1 MPDLAL
7 PDRVLDRARHIVNRH
22 VRVDTVLMEQING
35 IGLDSLERRLRYLL
49 DVLRPLCEPSVLE
62 VGS

>member
-7 PDRVLDRARHIVNRH
+7 LDRVLDRARHIVNRH